1 MKASKEGRKKLEPK
15 NGNGV
20 TESYDVK

>member
-20 TESYDVK
+20 KLKLMM